1 MRKETKYNKIVNVS
15 EDGEIQVLDSV
26 FEYSDGF
33 KGAVGSSFYPVS
45 KEEYKERTSLES
57 IIEYLESAVSED
69 GIPSVCENSY
79 RKWAESIIECDE
91 QDEFMFDTSYSELW
105 DYMRD
110 ELGLTEDDA
119 YIFECTCGGRMFDK
133 NFYGNHNPELSAIIR
148 EYES

>member
-1 MRKETKYNKIVNVS
+1 MKNETKYNKIVNVS
-15 EDGEIQVLDSV
+15 EDGEIQVFESV

-33 KGAVGSSFYPVS
+33 KGAVGSRFYPVTRDEY
-45 KEEYKERTSLES
+45 EERIKLES

-69 GIPSVCENSY
+69 GIPSECENSY
-79 RKWAESIIECDE
+79 RKWAESIIEYDE

-119 YIFECTCGGRMFDK
+119 YIFECTGGGRMFNK
-133 NFYGNHNPELSAIIR
+133 NFCGNYNPELSEIIR